1 MLLSSNLGREW
12 YLSKPVLWLFNT
24 TLAIIFLAWMLFD
37 ATVLLLKKLVGCIA
51 KSLRHATSGRKEN
64 MYAIKLTP
72 VMLTGLLALSL
83 AAFTLPAAA
92 GEDVSHV
99 EARKLQAAGEILS
112 FEKIAEIA
120 RSIKPGDILET
131 ELERNRKSGMYIYEL
146 EILDAKGTVWELDI
160 NAKTGELM
168 KIEIDE

>member
-1 MLLSSNLGREW
+1 MLLNLNWAREW
-12 YLSKPVLWLFNT
+12 YVSKPVLWLFNT
-24 TLAIIFLAWMLFD
+24 TLAIIFLLWMLFD
-37 ATVLLLKKLVGCIA
+37 ATVLLLKKLVGCVTKSLSHA
-51 KSLRHATSGRKEN
+51 KSERKEN
-64 MYAIKLTP
+64 MYAIKLKP

-83 AAFTLPAAA
+83 AAFTLPAVA

-112 FEKIAEIA
+112 FEKITEIA

-146 EILDAKGTVWELDI
+146 EILDTKGAVWELDI
-160 NAKTGELM
+160 NAKSGELM